1 GVLVEPRG
9 SVEEAY
15 ATGRGSFRLRA
26 RWETEILKHGQ
37 YQVVVTEIPY
47 QVQKGKLVER
57 VAELLN
63 ARKLSMLA
71 NIRDESA
78 EDIRIV
84 LEPKSRSIEP
94 EMLMEGMFRHTDLET
109 RFGLN
114 MNVLDGGRIPK
125 VMNLREVLN
134 SYLNHRHEVLKRR
147 TRYRLDRIDHRL
159 EVLGA
164 YLIAY
169 ANLDEIIRIIR
180 EEDEPKRVMMKKW
193 KMSNVQAEAI
203 LNMRLRALRRLEEIE
218 IQSEHGALSA
228 EKQDLNRL
236 MKDEKKRWAKI
247 GGEIKDIQARFGNK
261 SDLGRRRTEIGDAPT
276 VIDVPLE
283 VMIEREP
290 ITIICSEKGWIRAA
304 RGHVAGNG
312 EIKYKEGDRAR
323 FVMQA
328 ETTDKLLVFGTNGR
342 FYTIGCDGL
351 PGGRGF
357 GDPIR
362 LLTGLG
368 NDQDIVSVMIH
379 KPGRKLLVAANDGR
393 GFVVSEDDVL
403 AQTKGGKQVL
413 NVKGGV
419 EAQSCAVADGDSIA
433 VVGENRKLLIFPFDE
448 LPVMSRG
455 RGVVLQRYKDSGL
468 SDATV
473 FTLAE
478 GLTWRAGERSRT
490 ETDLLAWIGK
500 RAQAGRIAPRGFSSA
515 NRFR

>member
-1 GVLVEPRG
+1 
-9 SVEEAY
+9 
-15 ATGRGSFRLRA
+15 
-26 RWETEILKHGQ
+26 
-37 YQVVVTEIPY
+37 
-47 QVQKGKLVER
+47 
-57 VAELLN
+57 
-63 ARKLSMLA
+63 M
-71 NIRDESA
+71 
-78 EDIRIV
+78 
-84 LEPKSRSIEP
+84 
-94 EMLMEGMFRHTDLET
+94 
-109 RFGLN
+109 
-114 MNVLDGGRIPK
+114 
-125 VMNLREVLN
+125 
-134 SYLNHRHEVLKRR
+134 
-147 TRYRLDRIDHRL
+147 
-159 EVLGA
+159 
-164 YLIAY
+164 
-169 ANLDEIIRIIR
+169 
-180 EEDEPKRVMMKKW
+180 RVMMKKW

-236 MKDEKKRWAKI
+236 MKDGKKRWAKI

-328 ETTDKLLVFGTNGR
+328 ETTDKLMVFGTNGR

-490 ETDLLAWIGK
+490 ETDLLGWIGK